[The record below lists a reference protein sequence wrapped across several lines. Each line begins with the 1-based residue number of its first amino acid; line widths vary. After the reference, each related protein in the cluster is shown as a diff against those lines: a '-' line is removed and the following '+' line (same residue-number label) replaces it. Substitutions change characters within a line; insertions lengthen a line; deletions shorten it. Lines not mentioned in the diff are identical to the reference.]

1 MPRVNTTMPDSY
13 GLSLTVYVSTASEA
27 NPVETG
33 DLLTWS
39 NSAGY
44 TAVPAVAGDPIQM
57 RAKHP
62 VDDPLQPLG
71 VHVFGFSRIERL
83 PYIGAAPTLGSSV
96 VVAVDGTT
104 GEVGVSNMSG
114 GVAVAANGTRVL
126 YVDTAAGL
134 VDVAMP

>member
-27 NPVETG
+27 NPVNSG

-39 NSAGY
+39 TTAGY
-44 TAVPAVAGDPIQM
+44 TAVPAVAGDPIQL

-71 VHVFGFSRIERL
+71 VYVYGFSRVERL
-83 PYIGAAPTLGSSV
+83 PYSGTAPALGASV
-96 VVAVDGTT
+96 ENAG
-104 GEVGVSNMSG
+104 G
-114 GVAVAANGTRVL
+114 GVVRAAAAANGTRVL
-126 YVDTAAGL
+126 YVDTAASL

>member
-13 GLSLTVYVSTASEA
+13 GLSLTVYVPTASAA
-27 NPVETG
+27 NPVNSG

-39 NSAGY
+39 TTAGY
-44 TAVPAVAGDPIQM
+44 SAVPAVAGDPIQL

-71 VHVFGFSRIERL
+71 VHAFGFQRVERF
-83 PYIGAAPTLGSSV
+83 PIIGAAPALGASV

-104 GEVGVSNMSG
+104 GDVGVAAAG
-114 GVAVAANGTRVL
+114 TANGTRVL